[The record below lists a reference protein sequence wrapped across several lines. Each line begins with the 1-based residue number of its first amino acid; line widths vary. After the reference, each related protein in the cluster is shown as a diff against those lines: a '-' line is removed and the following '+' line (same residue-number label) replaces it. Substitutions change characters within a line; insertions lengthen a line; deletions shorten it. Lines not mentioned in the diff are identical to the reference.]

1 MGCPLPPRPRF
12 VWLSGAHDVGEPL
25 ALKYRP
31 TEFAD
36 LVGQRFNAVVLH
48 QMVLTGQV
56 PPALL
61 FSGPSGVGKT
71 TAARVLASSLEA
83 TDTIEVDA
91 ASNGGVDQIRKLT
104 DVARYSTGGSYRV
117 VILDEAHSI
126 TKQGFEALLK
136 TLEEPPDR
144 TVFVLVTT
152 EPWKIPPT
160 VLSRLVEFGFRSVSD
175 SDIMDRMVVV
185 AQHEGLATDSD
196 LIRHL
201 AVQAAGN
208 VRTALNLLDQAS
220 RAGID
225 TLSAWLEATRDRDFA
240 PLILA
245 ACVSGDF
252 DKVFAVTDAAMDALG
267 GPTAVHTALVGC
279 LRDLLVLRAGGSLR
293 TPQEGRRRLALAV
306 DPERVIIACKVMW
319 EIRTKVRE
327 DDPRGNL
334 ELALVLITEVLSAG
348 REDPKPVPPPLS
360 NGIAKPRQLT
370 FADLQRSMPRPV

>member
-1 MGCPLPPRPRF
+1 MT
-12 VWLSGAHDVGEPL
+12 GEPL

-31 TEFAD
+31 TTFSD
-36 LVGQRFNAVVLH
+36 LVGQRFNAVVLQ
-48 QMVLTGQV
+48 QMVTTDQV

-71 TAARVLASSLEA
+71 TAARVLATSLGA

-126 TKQGFEALLK
+126 TRQGFEALLK
-136 TLEEPPDR
+136 TLEEPPAC

-175 SDIMDRMVVV
+175 ADVMDRMVVV
-185 AQHEGLATDSD
+185 AQHEELDTDAD

-201 AVQAAGN
+201 AIQAAGN
-208 VRTALNLLDQAS
+208 VRTALNLMDQAT
-220 RAGID
+220 RAGIR
-225 TLSAWLEATRDRDFA
+225 TLPEWLEVSGERDFA
-240 PLILA
+240 PAILE
-245 ACVSGDF
+245 ACTTGNHEQ
-252 DKVFAVTDAAMDALG
+252 VFAVMDEAMNALG

-293 TPQEGRRRLALAV
+293 TPQEARRRLALLV
-306 DPERVIIACKVMW
+306 DPDRIVIACKVLW
-319 EIRTKVRE
+319 EIRTKVRA

-334 ELALVLITEVLSAG
+334 ELALVLVTEALSAG
-348 REDPKPVPPPLS
+348 REAPKPVTPVAPV
-360 NGIAKPRQLT
+360 NGVAKPRQLT
-370 FADLQRSMPRPV
+370 FADLQRSVTNR